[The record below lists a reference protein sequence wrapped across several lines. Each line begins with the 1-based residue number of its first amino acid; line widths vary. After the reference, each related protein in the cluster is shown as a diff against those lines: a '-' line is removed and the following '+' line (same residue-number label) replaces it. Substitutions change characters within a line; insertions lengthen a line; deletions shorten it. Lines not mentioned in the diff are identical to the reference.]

1 MKISLVSAMLV
12 RSLCLFLAAGKM
24 PVGGQAVI
32 EGVLMRGPER
42 WGLAVRRPDGTIW
55 KTSWH
60 NRPWSSRGIWKFPIF
75 RGMATMAEMLVT
87 GTKALS
93 RSAQVALDEE
103 EEGFSVW
110 ELALSLG
117 LAVGAVVLLFVLLPL
132 WVADFAQ
139 TLLALSYTGRH
150 VVEGLARA
158 LAFVGYVAVIGL
170 WKEMRRV
177 LAYHGAEHKTINA
190 WEADACMKPHVV
202 ARYSR
207 IHPRCGTSFLVVV
220 VAVSILVFAAVGGG
234 VWWWRILSRLLFLPV
249 VVGISYEL
257 IRLASRSGELGKWL
271 MAPALSLQFLT
282 TREPDEQQIEVALS
296 SLDKALCRNGSPE
309 ESPA

>member
-1 MKISLVSAMLV
+1 
-12 RSLCLFLAAGKM
+12 
-24 PVGGQAVI
+24 
-32 EGVLMRGPER
+32 
-42 WGLAVRRPDGTIW
+42 
-55 KTSWH
+55 
-60 NRPWSSRGIWKFPIF
+60 
-75 RGMATMAEMLVT
+75 MATMAEMLVT

-103 EEGFSVW
+103 EEGFSLW

-117 LAVGAVVLLFVLLPL
+117 LALGAVVLLFVLLPL
-132 WVADFAQ
+132 WVADLTQ
-139 TLLALSYTGRH
+139 SLMGLSYAARH
-150 VVEGLARA
+150 VVEGVVRA
-158 LAFVGYVAVIGL
+158 LAFVGYVAIIGL

-257 IRLASRSGELGKWL
+257 IRLASQSGRVGRWL

-282 TREPDEQQIEVALS
+282 TREPDEEQIEVALS
-296 SLDKALCRNGSPE
+296 SLDKALCRNGNQE
-309 ESPA
+309 GIPA

>member
-1 MKISLVSAMLV
+1 MILSA
-12 RSLCLFLAAGKM
+12 AKM

-42 WGLAVRRPDGTIW
+42 WGLAVRRNDGTIW
-55 KTSWH
+55 KTSWL
-60 NRPWSSRGIWKFPIF
+60 NRPWSSRGIWRFPVF

-103 EEGFSVW
+103 EESFSAW
-110 ELALSLG
+110 ELAFSLV
-117 LAVGAVVLLFVLLPL
+117 LALGAVIFLFVLLPL
-132 WVADFAQ
+132 WIADGAQ
-139 TLLALSYTGRH
+139 TFFGLGYTARH
-150 VVEGLARA
+150 VVEGVARA
-158 LAFVGYVAVIGL
+158 LAFIGYVAVIGL

-202 ARYSR
+202 SRYSR

-234 VWWWRILSRLLFLPV
+234 VWWWRILSRILFLPV

-257 IRLASRSGELGKWL
+257 IRIASRGGTLGKWL

-282 TREPDEQQIEVALS
+282 TREPDEGQIEVALS
-296 SLDKALCRNGSPE
+296 SLNKALCKDGSQE
-309 ESPA
+309 EKSPG

>member
-1 MKISLVSAMLV
+1 M
-12 RSLCLFLAAGKM
+12 G
-24 PVGGQAVI
+24 
-32 EGVLMRGPER
+32 
-42 WGLAVRRPDGTIW
+42 
-55 KTSWH
+55 
-60 NRPWSSRGIWKFPIF
+60 
-75 RGMATMAEMLVT
+75 EMLVV

-93 RSAQVALDEE
+93 RSAQVALGEE
-103 EEGFSVW
+103 EESFSFW

-117 LAVGAVVLLFVLLPL
+117 MALGAVLLLFVLFPL
-132 WVADFAQ
+132 WVADWAQ
-139 TLLALSYTGRH
+139 NVWSLGYTARH
-150 VVEGLARA
+150 VVEGLVRA
-158 LAFVGYVAVIGL
+158 LAFIGYVAVIGL

-190 WEADACMKPHVV
+190 WESDACMKPHVV

-234 VWWWRILSRLLFLPV
+234 AWWWRILSRVLFLPV

-257 IRLASRSGELGKWL
+257 IRLASRSGSIGRVL

-282 TREPDEQQIEVALS
+282 TREPDEAQIEVALS
-296 SLDKALCRNGSPE
+296 SLDKALCRDGNVE
-309 ESPA
+309 ESLA